1 MGCSYGGRLLR
12 EERRG
17 KGGVER
23 EGRGGEGREGRWEE
37 REGKEN
43 VCNLH
48 NE

>member
-1 MGCSYGGRLLR
+1 MLR

-23 EGRGGEGREGRWEE
+23 EGRRGEGREGRWEE
-37 REGKEN
+37 REGKGN
-43 VCNLH
+43 VCNFH